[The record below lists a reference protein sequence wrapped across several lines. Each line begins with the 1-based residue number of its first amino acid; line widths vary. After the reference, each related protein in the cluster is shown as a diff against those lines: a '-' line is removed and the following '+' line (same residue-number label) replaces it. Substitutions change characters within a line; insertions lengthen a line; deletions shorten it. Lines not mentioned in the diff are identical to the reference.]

1 LAQNTSKKE
10 IYRILKSIMDGKYAS
25 VDKEIV
31 IDKNRGWVNPV
42 LIDTMSNVLG
52 YSPKIIATVRG
63 TADCA
68 ASFVRLAKPVDLD
81 YFLKNSQLINHLK
94 SSYAE
99 LKMGFDK
106 YPDNILF
113 IEYESL
119 VDNPKMEMKKI
130 HDFLS
135 LDNFEYD
142 FNNIDNDFVAENDL
156 KAWGIPG
163 LHSIS
168 PKLQY
173 QHKDSAKKMLL
184 HNFDEFD
191 QPKFWVG
198 ETKEYKKKKID
209 FSVELAMHG
218 HFNKSYKVLM
228 EAYNENKNCNKIA
241 FNMGWYA
248 LSQDKLQLGMDFLS
262 RGRLDDQPRRSE
274 KTWFRNPRK

>member
-1 LAQNTSKKE
+1 MSKKYYFLAGLPRSGSTVLSAILNQNKKIHSTATSGLIEIMGSACSSWENSPSTLAQNTSKKE

-25 VDKEIV
+25 VEKEIV

-119 VDNPKMEMKKI
+119 VDNPKMEMKNGSACYTNLGNRLKI
-130 HDFLS
+130 
-135 LDNFEYD
+135 
-142 FNNIDNDFVAENDL
+142 V
-156 KAWGIPG
+156 
-163 LHSIS
+163 
-168 PKLQY
+168 
-173 QHKDSAKKMLL
+173 
-184 HNFDEFD
+184 
-191 QPKFWVG
+191 
-198 ETKEYKKKKID
+198 
-209 FSVELAMHG
+209 
-218 HFNKSYKVLM
+218 
-228 EAYNENKNCNKIA
+228 
-241 FNMGWYA
+241 
-248 LSQDKLQLGMDFLS
+248 
-262 RGRLDDQPRRSE
+262 RRIERRFQQS
-274 KTWFRNPRK
+274 